1 MLSRLGAT
9 VLTLPVALYIR
20 QQRNWLD
27 RSADPLAQTA
37 REFMQAY
44 FPSGVLESVRVKI
57 ANPLPIP
64 DPLFTRAVRRLGFDF
79 PRPSLT
85 QAITFDHIIVSKER
99 LDASVLFHELVHVV
113 QFRLLGIRA
122 FAHEYIRGFLQARDY
137 FSIPLEQCAYDLQF
151 RFEAGQAFD
160 AEAEIRRFLRGDSIC

>member
-37 REFMQAY
+37 RDFMQAY

-64 DPLFTRAVRRLGFDF
+64 DPPFTRAIRRLGFDF

-85 QAITFDHIIVSKER
+85 QAITFDHIIVVKER
-99 LDASVLFHELVHVV
+99 LGCPFGKMACGRKFQSRIGD
-113 QFRLLGIRA
+113 FRVTMVLLG
-122 FAHEYIRGFLQARDY
+122 FAGMGYAV
-137 FSIPLEQCAYDLQF
+137 EQ
-151 RFEAGQAFD
+151 
-160 AEAEIRRFLRGDSIC
+160 